1 MIKKFLY
8 IAIFILNFNNLLA
21 IESKII
27 YKIQNEIITNID
39 IKNEYNFLSAL
50 NDNLQSL
57 GKEKIFNIAKDSII
71 REKIKQ
77 VELIK
82 NSIDV
87 NVDIAYQDEL
97 IENIYRKLDLRSVDD
112 FKEYLKKYDLNFK
125 TVEKKVKID
134 ALWNELIIKKYDA
147 KVEINLEKIKNKINN
162 KKSVTKSYL
171 LSEIVFE
178 IQNKKEIKKKYSE
191 IQKSVNE
198 VGFKNTVSIYSISD
212 SRKTGGNIGWVNAS
226 SLNNKIRDNILS
238 LNIND
243 LSSPFIMPGGVLILK
258 IDDIKEEPKK
268 INFDLELEKAKRY
281 ERNKQLNQY
290 SQIYFNKTKK
300 NLGFNE

>member
-50 NDNLQSL
+50 NNNLQSL

>member
-50 NDNLQSL
+50 NNNLQSL

-268 INFDLELEKAKRY
+268 INFDLELEKAIRY

>member
-50 NDNLQSL
+50 NNNLQSL

-97 IENIYRKLDLRSVDD
+97 MENIYRKLDLRSVDD

-125 TVEKKVKID
+125 TVEKKVRID

>member
-50 NDNLQSL
+50 NNNLQSL

-97 IENIYRKLDLRSVDD
+97 MENIYRKLDLRSVDD

-268 INFDLELEKAKRY
+268 INFDLELEKAIRY

>member
-97 IENIYRKLDLRSVDD
+97 MENIYRKLDLRSVDD

-268 INFDLELEKAKRY
+268 INFDLELEKAIRY

-300 NLGFNE
+300 NLAFNE

>member
-97 IENIYRKLDLRSVDD
+97 MENIYHKLDLKSVDD

-147 KVEINLEKIKNKINN
+147 KVEINLEKIKNKIKN

-268 INFDLELEKAKRY
+268 INFDLELEKVIRY

>member
-268 INFDLELEKAKRY
+268 INFDLELEKAIRY

>member
-268 INFDLELEKAKRY
+268 INFDLELEKAIRY

-300 NLGFNE
+300 NLAFNE

>member
-1 MIKKFLY
+1 MKKILY
-8 IAIFILNFNNLLA
+8 TIIFILNFNSLLA
-21 IESKII
+21 LESKII

-268 INFDLELEKAKRY
+268 INFDLELEKAIRY

-300 NLGFNE
+300 NLAFNE